1 MKKHWSTVL
10 LILVCLAGVA
20 LILYPT
26 VSEAWNRRHQ
36 SHAIIGYSAFVEKLE
51 EDDNEAILEAAREYN
66 RSIAP
71 GNIQK
76 LTDERLEEYTSQL
89 DPLGNGIMG
98 YIEIPSIQCS
108 LPIYHGT
115 EESILTAAV
124 GHLDWSSL
132 PVGGENTHCVISGH
146 RGLPSAKLFTR
157 LDELRE
163 GDTFLLKVLN
173 ETLTYEVDRIAVVL
187 PDEVS
192 SLCVMEG
199 EDLCTLVTCTPYGIN
214 THRLLVHGHRVEN
227 ATEVP
232 TVHVT
237 ADATVIRPLTVFP
250 FAAAPL
256 LLTLII
262 GLFFHDR
269 HKKRREKILRR
280 RESFPP

>member
-26 VSEAWNRRHQ
+26 VSEAWNRKHQ

-76 LTDERLEEYTSQL
+76 LTDERLEEYTAQL

-192 SLCVMEG
+192 TLCVMEG

-214 THRLLVHGHRVEN
+214 THRLLVRGHRVEN